1 MHDDQLTRLL
11 RQIDEP
17 ADPDSA
23 FADRLFNDLSK
34 QVGRRR
40 GSGTMMMLVA
50 AVMLVALLAVGAAVG
65 SGLIKVP
72 WFTVEVSPAPS
83 SVAIASESSTPSATA
98 SATPTSSVA
107 PSTAPTAPPPPP
119 PTSSSALFDLLP
131 AQQPAGFQSMIS
143 CSGSI
148 GTSDP
153 VALVRMHGADG
164 EVLRDYADP
173 ASPRTIC
180 TFGIFQNVRVT
191 ALIDARHVIIE
202 DAGAGTGYTYAVVDL
217 PDVRYHW
224 FQLPGNRQTF
234 IAVGPG
240 LDQVLWMTADIATN
254 TDKIHVTTHAGD
266 AVIAVLPDRHEGICG
281 SPEASS
287 ARGAYT
293 HSGADLFVL
302 DQPPDP
308 SFNSLLVAAGH
319 TTLLSVLPPAAGW
332 KSGAQ
337 PTTALWS
344 PLSETLFYRQGKDVW
359 TWSPGSNPKLF
370 LAGVQWLHPT
380 ITPDGVHLAYSAVR
394 PDGSLG
400 VYLVDLAHG
409 GRPQLIGKGGR
420 NNPVF
425 LNSTQLW
432 YQTDAPRG
440 CTGNG
445 PQPLVYS
452 LVDGSE
458 SPSIIDYVLGAWPST
473 SSNY

>member
-40 GSGTMMMLVA
+40 GSGTMLMLVA

-83 SVAIASESSTPSATA
+83 VVAIASESATPSAIA
-98 SATPTSSVA
+98 SATPASSVA
-107 PSTAPTAPPPPP
+107 PSTAPTAPPPPTL
-119 PTSSSALFDLLP
+119 TSSSATFDLLP
-131 AQQPAGFQSMIS
+131 AQQPPGFVSKIA

-153 VALVRMHGADG
+153 VALVQMHGAA
-164 EVLRDYADP
+164 ERVLRDYADP
-173 ASPRTIC
+173 ASPRTVC
-180 TFGIFQNVRVT
+180 TFGTFQNASVT
-191 ALIDARHVIIE
+191 SLIDARHVVLE
-202 DAGAGTGYTYAVVDL
+202 DPGSGIYTYAVVDL
-217 PDVRYHW
+217 PEVSYHW
-224 FQLPGNRQTF
+224 FQLPGNQQTLRTF

-240 LDQVLWMTADIATN
+240 LDQVLWMTRDQASG

-266 AVIAVLPDRHEGICG
+266 NVIAALPNVFGGLCG
-281 SPEASS
+281 GPEDSS
-287 ARGAYT
+287 ALGEYT

-302 DQPPDP
+302 DQYPNL
-308 SFNSLLVAAGH
+308 NSLLVAAGQ
-319 TTLLSVLPPAAGW
+319 TAVLSVLPPRGGW
-332 KSGAQ
+332 SSGAG
-337 PTTALWS
+337 PATALWS
-344 PLSETLFYRQGKDVW
+344 PTSETLFYFQGKDVW
-359 TWSPGSNPKLF
+359 AWSPGSSPKRF
-370 LAGVQWLHPT
+370 LAGVRWLHPT
-380 ITPDGVHLAYSAVR
+380 ITPDGAHLAYSVAH
-394 PDGSLG
+394 PDGSHD
-400 VYLVDLAHG
+400 VYLVDLAHAG
-409 GRPQLIGKGGR
+409 TPRLIGKAR
-420 NNPVF
+420 NHPVF

-432 YQTDAPRG
+432 YTTEVAQG
-440 CTGNG
+440 CTGN
-445 PQPLVYS
+445 PPKPLVYS

-473 SSNY
+473 SSNF

>member
-40 GSGTMMMLVA
+40 GSGTMLMLVA
-50 AVMLVALLAVGAAVG
+50 AVMLVALLAVGVAVG
-65 SGLIKVP
+65 SGVIKVP

-83 SVAIASESSTPSATA
+83 GVAIASESATSSATA
-98 SATPTSSVA
+98 STTPTSSVA
-107 PSTAPTAPPPPP
+107 PSTAPTAPPPPM
-119 PTSSSALFDLLP
+119 SSSALFDLLP
-131 AQQPAGFQSMIS
+131 AQQPAGFESKIA

-148 GTSDP
+148 GTSDS

-173 ASPRTIC
+173 ASPRTVC

-191 ALIDARHVIIE
+191 GLIDARHVLLE
-202 DAGAGTGYTYAVVDL
+202 DPGSGTYTFAVIDL
-217 PDVRYHW
+217 PEVRYHW
-224 FQLPGNRQTF
+224 FQLPRGLPTL

-240 LDQVLWMTADIATN
+240 LDRVLWMDRGSS
-254 TDKIHVTTHAGD
+254 TDKVHVTTHAGD
-266 AVIAVLPDRHEGICG
+266 VVIGALPNLHEGLCG
-281 SPEASS
+281 GPEDSS
-287 ARGAYT
+287 SLGEYT

-302 DQPPDP
+302 DQYPNL
-308 SFNSLLVAAGH
+308 NSLLVVAGQ
-319 TTLLSVLPPAAGW
+319 TPVLSVLPPPGGW
-332 KSGAQ
+332 SSGAE
-337 PTTALWS
+337 PATALWS
-344 PLSETLFYRQGKDVW
+344 PISETLYYRQGSDVW
-359 TWSPGSNPKLF
+359 TWSPGSNPKRF
-370 LAGVQWLHPT
+370 LAGVHWLHPS
-380 ITPDGVHLAYSAVR
+380 ITPDGAHLAYSVAH
-394 PDGSLG
+394 PDGSHD

-409 GRPQLIGKGGR
+409 GSPQLIGKAR

-432 YQTDAPRG
+432 YTTEVAQG
-440 CTGNG
+440 CTGPG
-445 PQPLVYS
+445 PRPLVYS

-458 SPSIIDYVLGAWPST
+458 SPSVIDGVGDVWPAGH
-473 SSNY
+473 